1 MIWGE
6 GMPKV
11 VFKKEY
17 YNIKEIS
24 EMLGITDVTIR
35 TYFSTGRMRG
45 VKLGNAWYS
54 TQEDIEQFLKMKTE
68 PKNKGRSEGGPRYP
82 SQYFNP
88 L

>member
-35 TYFSTGRMRG
+35 TYFSTGRMKG

-54 TQEDIEQFLKMKTE
+54 TQEDIEQFLKTKTE
-68 PKNKGRSEGGPRYP
+68 PKNKRKK
-82 SQYFNP
+82 
-88 L
+88 